1 MRAPEFWRGR
11 DHTARLA
18 LALLSPVAWAYGASI
33 AWKAVHA
40 QPYRSNIKVICVGN
54 LTAGGSGKT
63 PVAVAIVEMLRA
75 RAMNPFILTRGYG
88 GRETRPLLV
97 DVERHTASAV
107 GDEALMMA
115 RVNHVIVSRDRAAG
129 ARLAAKH
136 GADVIVMDD
145 GHQNF
150 SLAKD
155 LSLVVVDSATG
166 FGNGR
171 VLPAGPL
178 REPVSQGLA
187 RADAIIAVGN
197 EPFEPEFS
205 GPLVRAQLTTADSI
219 GVNGQ
224 KVVAFAGI
232 GRPQKF
238 FKSLRSV
245 GANIVETRSFA
256 DHHSYTADEIAELK
270 ASARAKDALLV
281 TTEKD
286 FARLTA
292 EDRDGIRTLP
302 VRAAFENQAALD
314 ALLDSVIP
322 RR

>member
-1 MRAPEFWRGR
+1 MRAPEFWRGH

-33 AWKAVHA
+33 AWKAVHT
-40 QPYRSNIKVICVGN
+40 QPYRSSIKVICVGN
-54 LTAGGSGKT
+54 ITAGGSGKT

-97 DVERHTASAV
+97 DVGRHTASAV

-129 ARLAAKH
+129 ARLAEQQ

-197 EPFEPEFS
+197 EPFEPEFA
-205 GPLVRAQLTTADSI
+205 GPLVRAQLTTANSI

-224 KVVAFAGI
+224 KVFAFAGI

-256 DHHSYTADEIAELK
+256 DHHSYTADEIARLK

-286 FARLTA
+286 FARLTT

-314 ALLDSVIP
+314 ALLDSIIP